1 MEQEKIDA
9 LKCSHMKN
17 VRDANCCGTRFQRIE
32 KIYEFWQ
39 TKNRINLSDLMV
51 ETFLTSQECWFM
63 SRFPL
68 ETVFMAYNR
77 KLKIWVE
84 NLETI
89 DKEEIF
95 IVPYKPDIN
104 NSQRRHDRISTSKS
118 PKRGGSSIRSN
129 GMVNPPPTGGIAKSD
144 LG

>member
-9 LKCSHMKN
+9 LKCLHMKS
-17 VRDANCCGTRFQRIE
+17 VRDVNCCGTRFKRIE
-32 KIYEFWQ
+32 EMYEFWQ
-39 TKNRINLSDLMV
+39 TKNRIKLSDLLV

-77 KLKIWVE
+77 KLKKWVE
-84 NLETI
+84 NLEKI
-89 DKEEIF
+89 DREEIF
-95 IVPYKPDIN
+95 IVPYESDFDN
-104 NSQRRHDRISTSKS
+104 LQSRHGRISSDKS
-118 PKRGGSSIRSN
+118 PQRGASSIRSH